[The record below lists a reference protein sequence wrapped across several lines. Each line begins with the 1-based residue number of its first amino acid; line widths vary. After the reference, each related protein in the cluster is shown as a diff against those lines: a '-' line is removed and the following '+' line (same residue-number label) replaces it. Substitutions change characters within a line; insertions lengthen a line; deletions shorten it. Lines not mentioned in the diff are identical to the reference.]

1 MIDVAVDVLVA
12 GYQDAG
18 AARREFDGLLVLV
31 KSKRVKAEGVILVG
45 HDQDG
50 NSIVMDQAGP
60 HTITAA
66 NPPPDGQGQ
75 ALEAITSVS

>member
-1 MIDVAVDVLVA
+1 MQAPL
-12 GYQDAG
+12 GG
-18 AARREFDGLLVLV
+18 SLTGCSCWV
-31 KSKRVKAEGVILVG
+31 KSKRVKAEAVILVG

-66 NPPPDGQGQ
+66 NPLPDGQGQ